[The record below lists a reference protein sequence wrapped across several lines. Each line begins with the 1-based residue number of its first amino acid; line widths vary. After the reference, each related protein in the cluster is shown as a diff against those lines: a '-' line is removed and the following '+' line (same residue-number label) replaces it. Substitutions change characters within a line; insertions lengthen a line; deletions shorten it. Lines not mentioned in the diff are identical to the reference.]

1 MTDVPGP
8 ISPTAASSEEA
19 GTPSHQGFLAF
30 FTTNSVSANLIM
42 LVMLIGGFVAATQ
55 LKTELFPT
63 VKPGIIR
70 VSVPYPGATPEEVE
84 ESITKRV
91 DDAVFGIDGVE
102 KVTSNASE
110 NMGTINIELKDFV
123 DEDRVRDD
131 VESAIDQIIDFPPVD
146 AEQPDIVV
154 EEATGEVMRL
164 VVTSDGDEKDLRAGA
179 AAFEQALLSVPSVT
193 QSSLDGVRD
202 YEITIEVSEQALR
215 MYQLTM
221 EQVANA
227 VRRNSLNLTSGELRT
242 NAGDLLLRTN
252 KKGLQGS
259 DFEKIVVRA
268 SPHGT
273 VLRVRDIATVVDGF
287 ADIDLIQEFNG
298 RPAVFLRVLKSEA
311 EDILTIAKDIKAA
324 LPSIELPEG
333 ISVEIWE
340 DQTNVLEERLSLLLR
355 NGALGFTLVIL
366 FLVVML
372 DLRLAYWVA
381 MGVPISFAGG
391 FLFFGFLDVSI
402 TMVSLFA
409 LIVVLGIVVDDAIVI
424 GENIGKER
432 ERGLSPVDASLAGV
446 RGVIAPVSVGVV
458 TTMIA
463 FAPLLFVTGTFGQI
477 LGVVPVVV
485 IAVLIMS
492 LIEVFFILPAHLAH
506 PGTWSRWPLT
516 WIQEKMGSLIHSFR
530 DEILIPMVRRAI
542 RHRYITLLCAL
553 IFLSASLSL
562 LAFGVVRFVF
572 FPQLEG
578 TTISA
583 QLTFPVGTP
592 FHVTEEAAQQVR
604 AAAFRL
610 NESTERTAF
619 KAINYSVG
627 GRAAANAG
635 PGGSS
640 DFQVASNV
648 AAISINL
655 NPEPLRKLSATEL
668 ERMWRQEAGVI
679 PGVEQANFTSGF
691 FGGFNRLNYD
701 LSHINEDR
709 LNAAADLL
717 EEELYA
723 IEGLVEITNSL
734 TEGKRQF
741 DIELTPEGEAAGLT
755 PADVSRQ
762 LRRSFF
768 GEEVHR
774 IQRGR
779 DELRVMVRFPK
790 DERQDLRDIYNT
802 RIRLN
807 DGTQVPLVTVA
818 DLIENRSF
826 SSIQRIDG
834 LRTLTVSGEID
845 IAVLTP
851 NEAIAYV
858 EADVIPKIKTTYPGL
873 RIEATGASEEQSRD
887 LESLGFLSIFAISVI
902 YVLLATLLRS
912 YIQPFIILIGVP
924 FGTAGAIIGHLLL
937 GHTLS
942 FVSIFGMIALS
953 GVVVNDS
960 LILVDLFNKL
970 RRAGLNVLDAT
981 IEATRGR
988 FRAIFLTTATTSLG
1002 LTPMLFETSM
1012 QAQFLIPMAVS
1023 LAIGILFASI
1033 MIVFVVPALI
1043 LIREDIRF
1051 KEPDL
1056 QQDITHEQPRV
1067 ADLVST

>member
-1 MTDVPGP
+1 
-8 ISPTAASSEEA
+8 
-19 GTPSHQGFLAF
+19 
-30 FTTNSVSANLIM
+30 M

-55 LKTELFPT
+55 LKTEIFPT
-63 VKPGIIR
+63 VKPGMIR

-102 KVTSNASE
+102 KVTSTASE
-110 NMGTINIELKDFV
+110 NIGTINIDLKDFV
-123 DEDRVRDD
+123 DEDRVRND
-131 VESAIDQIIDFPPVD
+131 VESAINQIVDFPPID

-154 EEATGEVMRL
+154 EEAIGEVMRL
-164 VVTSDGDEKDLRAGA
+164 VVTSDGDERDLRSGA
-179 AAFEQALLSVPSVT
+179 DALEQALLSIPSVT
-193 QSSLDGVRD
+193 QTTLDGVRA
-202 YEITIEVSEQALR
+202 YELTIEVSEQALR
-215 MYQLTM
+215 MYELTM
-221 EQVANA
+221 AQVANA
-227 VRRNSLNLTSGELRT
+227 VRRSSLNLTSGELRT
-242 NAGDLLLRTN
+242 SAGDLLLRTN

-259 DFEKIVVRA
+259 DFENIVVRA
-268 SPHGT
+268 SPDGG
-273 VLRVRDIATVVDGF
+273 VLRVKDIAKVVDGF
-287 ADIDLIQEFNG
+287 ADVNLIQEFNG
-298 RPAVFLRVLKSEA
+298 RPAVFIRVLKSEA
-311 EDILTIAKDIKAA
+311 EDILTIANDIENA
-324 LPSIELPEG
+324 LPTIELPTG

-340 DQTNVLEERLSLLLR
+340 NQTDVLEERLSLLLR

-391 FLFFGFLDVSI
+391 FLFFPFLDVSI

-432 ERGLSPVDASLAGV
+432 ERGLNPVDASLAGV
-446 RGVIAPVSVGVV
+446 RGVIAPVSVGVL

-477 LGVVPVVV
+477 LGVVPIVV
-485 IAVLIMS
+485 ITVLIMS

-506 PGTWSRWPLT
+506 RGNWSRWPLT
-516 WIQEKMGSLIHSFR
+516 WIQEKTGALIHTFR
-530 DEILIPMVRRAI
+530 DELLIPMVRRAV
-542 RHRYITLLCAL
+542 RHRYFTLLCAF
-553 IFLSASLSL
+553 IFLAASLSL
-562 LAFGVVRFVF
+562 VGFGLVRFVF
-572 FPQLEG
+572 FPQLEA

-604 AAAFRL
+604 AAAFRV
-610 NESTERTAF
+610 NESTDRAAF

-627 GRAAANAG
+627 GRAVSAAG
-635 PGGSS
+635 PGGTN
-640 DFQVASNV
+640 DFLIASNI
-648 AAISINL
+648 ASISINL
-655 NPEPLRKLSATEL
+655 NPEPLRKHSAAEL
-668 ERMWRQEAGVI
+668 ERMWRQEAGPI
-679 PGVEQANFTSGF
+679 PGVEQASFSSGF

-701 LSHINEDR
+701 LSHINEER
-709 LNAAADLL
+709 LNAAADFL
-717 EEELYA
+717 EQELYA
-723 IEGLVEITNSL
+723 LDGLVEITNSL
-734 TEGKRQF
+734 MEGKRQF

-755 PADVSRQ
+755 PADISRQ

-790 DERQDLRDIYNT
+790 DERQDLSDIYDT
-802 RIRLN
+802 RIRLS
-807 DGTQVPLVTVA
+807 DGTQVPLATVA
-818 DLIENRSF
+818 NLFENRSF

-834 LRTLTVSGEID
+834 LRTLTVSGEVD
-845 IAVLTP
+845 LSVLTP
-851 NEAIAYV
+851 NEATAAIESTV
-858 EADVIPKIKTTYPGL
+858 VPRLKENFPRL
-873 RIEATGASEEQSRD
+873 RIEVSGASEEQSRD
-887 LESLGFLSIFAISVI
+887 LASLGFLSIFAVSVI
-902 YVLLATLLRS
+902 YVMLATLLRS
-912 YIQPFIILIGVP
+912 YVQPLIILIGVP
-924 FGTAGAIIGHLLL
+924 FGTAGALIGHFLL
-937 GHTLS
+937 GHLLS

-960 LILVDLFNKL
+960 LILIDLYNKL
-970 RRAGLNVLDAT
+970 RRAGLEVFEAT

-1002 LTPMLFETSM
+1002 LTPMLFETSV

-1043 LIREDIRF
+1043 LIREDLRF

-1056 QQDITHEQPRV
+1056 QQDITREPQRV
-1067 ADLVST
+1067 ADLLST